1 MDMDNPPVAS
11 VTADPQASDPG
22 PRSEKSQQDERT
34 WAMACHLAA
43 LAWFVTP
50 PLGHLLGPLL
60 VWLLKRNEYPSV
72 NQQGKAAMNFQISIT
87 LYSIP
92 LTILLVTV
100 IFTCVAIPGLLALTV
115 LYFFGII
122 RAALQANRDEI
133 ARYPLSIRL
142 IK

>member
-1 MDMDNPPVAS
+1 MDMDNPPPAS
-11 VTADPQASDPG
+11 VTADPQAPDPV
-22 PRSEKSQQDERT
+22 PRPEKTPQEERT

-43 LAWFVTP
+43 LAWFVIP

-72 NQQGKAAMNFQISIT
+72 NRQGKEALNFQISIT

-92 LTILLVTV
+92 LMGLLVTV
-100 IFTCVAIPGLLALTV
+100 IFTRVAIPGLLALTV
-115 LYFFGII
+115 LYFVGLI
-122 RAALQANRDEI
+122 RATLQANRDEI